1 MITEIFHNASGEM
14 EITANSPFLDAL
26 NGEGYFAK
34 ESKFDSTEADLLA
47 LEVSVRVEAVDVGS
61 KEVWLQSERT
71 VVALSGLPQ
80 SLLV

>member
-47 LEVSVRVEAVDVGS
+47 LEVSYLDTELFYQHVVDV
-61 KEVWLQSERT
+61 
-71 VVALSGLPQ
+71 
-80 SLLV
+80 